1 MLDTSERS
9 SSGSRVVT
17 HQVRRLEVAV
27 DQPFEEFRGRY
38 EQAVPPFDPGRF
50 GDLAPDR
57 TDWTTVR
64 RITDQQA
71 PHGFLLYWRNEA
83 DLMMRVAGHRH
94 RCTTYLMGNHVV
106 AERMYRHDPGIL
118 LYAPLRTT
126 LYEGQDDR
134 LWFSV
139 DQPSTRFSS
148 FGDPEIAAVGAEL
161 DGKLADLFTTLGVT
175 APAEL
180 TR

>member
-1 MLDTSERS
+1 MTDRA
-9 SSGSRVVT
+9 RVVT

-27 DQPFEEFRGRY
+27 DLPFEEFRGRY
-38 EQAVPPFDPGRF
+38 EQAVPPFDPGQF
-50 GDLAPDR
+50 GDLAPGR
-57 TDWTTVR
+57 TDWATVR
-64 RITDQQA
+64 RITEQQA
-71 PHGFLLYWRNEA
+71 RHGFLLYWRNEA
-83 DLMMRVAGHRH
+83 DLMMRVAGHER
-94 RCTTYLMGNHVV
+94 RCSTYLMGNHIV
-106 AERMYRHDPGIL
+106 AERMYRHDPGIM

-126 LYEGQDDR
+126 IYEDRDER

-148 FGDPEIAAVGAEL
+148 FGDPEIAAVGTEL